1 MGCYEIRYTR
11 LYSFIG
17 YPGDVFL
24 SPKNSTSCT
33 AVGGTPTPYYDWH
46 SGTWVSGTRV
56 CRAYR
61 AACAMRVVSR
71 VVSRVVFSPSRVRG
85 VC

>member
-1 MGCYEIRYTR
+1 MGCYEVRYTR

-46 SGTWVSGTRV
+46 SGTWVSGTRASCV
-56 CRAYR
+56 SC
-61 AACAMRVVSR
+61 RVVLC
-71 VVSRVVFSPSRVRG
+71 VM
-85 VC
+85 C